1 MKNNIKD
8 PEKQIEAIK
17 KNDIASFFLC
27 DKELSLSNFLAQLL
41 NRSFAGEFPLTHT
54 RKLLHVTGEEY
65 AAAREKLNMDLLIE
79 NARSVVVL
87 EVKLKSEPS
96 CEQLI
101 GYSRKLVQKRKNNMS
116 VKKILLAPKV
126 LLDFTKEGTPIPQ
139 DWKKCSLERLVE
151 ALREDRK
158 NIKVKDADLKKIL
171 TQYVNYVSAL
181 CGILRSINTAEGSKI
196 LSSQEI
202 LTPLGELKLKNLY
215 EKVRVAALVKKIKKK
230 LKENGTKPYINHE
243 YYPRAGEALNIG
255 FAENEQARKEE
266 NRVACIQIQGEKLR
280 VGICIKE
287 DSVEKLKESVYREI
301 DEIFGKAGFTPS
313 GRDCKFRDSKNGR
326 RFCYRYLKIEEED
339 TVGAIFKKAKA
350 LFRVLKPRFPQIS
363 KKFLK

>member
-1 MKNNIKD
+1 MKNSAKALK
-8 PEKQIEAIK
+8 EQIDAIK

-27 DKELSLSNFLAQLL
+27 DKELTLSNFLARLL
-41 NRSFAGEFPLTHT
+41 NRSFAKEFPLTHT

-65 AAAREKLNMDLLIE
+65 AAKREKRHIDLTIE
-79 NARSVVVL
+79 NKRSVVVI

-101 GYSRKLVQKRKNNMS
+101 DYSKKFEGNAKS

-126 LLDFTKEGTPIPQ
+126 LLNCTKEGTPIPQ
-139 DWKKCSLERLVE
+139 DWKSCSLERLVE
-151 ALREDRK
+151 ALRKDRK

-171 TQYVNYVSAL
+171 TQYIDYVSAL
-181 CGILRSINTAEGSKI
+181 CRILTSFNTSEGSKI
-196 LSSQEI
+196 LPPQK
-202 LTPLGELKLKNLY
+202 LLRQLGELKLKSLY
-215 EKVRVAALVKKIKKK
+215 KKVHVAKLTEKIKKK

-243 YYPRAGEALNIG
+243 YYSPAGEALNIG
-255 FAENEQARKEE
+255 FAGNEQARNE
-266 NRVACIQIQGEKLR
+266 NRVACIQIQGEKLN

-287 DSVEKLKESVYREI
+287 DSVEKLKEGVYREI
-301 DEIFGKAGFTPS
+301 DEIFRKAGFTPF
-313 GRDCKFRDSKNGR
+313 GVDCKFRDSKNGR

>member
-1 MKNNIKD
+1 MENSAKALK
-8 PEKQIEAIK
+8 EQIDAIE

-27 DKELSLSNFLAQLL
+27 DKELTLSNFLARLL
-41 NRSFAGEFPLTHT
+41 NRSFAKDFPLTHT

-65 AAAREKLNMDLLIE
+65 AAKREKRHIDLTIE
-79 NARSVVVL
+79 NARSVVVI

-101 GYSRKLVQKRKNNMS
+101 DYSKKFEGNAKS
-116 VKKILLAPKV
+116 VKKILLAPKA
-126 LLDFTKEGTPIPQ
+126 LLNCTKEGTPIPR
-139 DWKKCSLERLVE
+139 DWKSCSLE
-151 ALREDRK
+151 ALTTALQKDSEDIKGAVRK
-158 NIKVKDADLKKIL
+158 TLIS
-171 TQYVNYVSAL
+171 QYIDYVSAL
-181 CGILRSINTAEGSKI
+181 CGILTSFNTSEGSKI
-196 LSSQEI
+196 LPPPDILRRLDEI
-202 LTPLGELKLKNLY
+202 RLKNLY
-215 EKVRVAALVKKIKKK
+215 EKVRVAKLAEKIKDEIKVA
-230 LKENGTKPYINHE
+230 GTQPYINHE
-243 YYPRAGEALNIG
+243 YYRAGEALNIG
-255 FAENEQARKEE
+255 FADNEQARNE

-287 DSVEKLKESVYREI
+287 NSEDKLKENVYREI
-301 DEIFGKAGFTPS
+301 GEIFDKAGFTHS
-313 GRDCKFRDSKNGR
+313 GGNCGFKDSKNGR

>member
-8 PEKQIEAIK
+8 PKKQIDAIK

-54 RKLLHVTGEEY
+54 RKLLHVAGEEY
-65 AAAREKLNMDLLIE
+65 AAKREKRHIDLTIE
-79 NARSVVVL
+79 NARSVVVI

-101 GYSRKLVQKRKNNMS
+101 DYSKKIEGNAKS

-126 LLDFTKEGTPIPQ
+126 LLNCTKEGTPIPQ
-139 DWKKCSLERLVE
+139 DWKSCSLERLVE
-151 ALREDRK
+151 ALRKDRK

-171 TQYVNYVSAL
+171 TQYINYVSAL

-196 LSSQEI
+196 LPPQK
-202 LTPLGELKLKNLY
+202 LLRQLGELKLKSLY
-215 EKVRVAALVKKIKKK
+215 KKVHVAKLTEKIKKK
-230 LKENGTKPYINHE
+230 LKARGTKPYINHE
-243 YYPRAGEALNIG
+243 YYSPAGEALNIG
-255 FAENEQARKEE
+255 FADNEQARKEE

-287 DSVEKLKESVYREI
+287 DSVEKLKEGVYREI

-350 LFRVLKPRFPQIS
+350 LFDVLEERFPQIS